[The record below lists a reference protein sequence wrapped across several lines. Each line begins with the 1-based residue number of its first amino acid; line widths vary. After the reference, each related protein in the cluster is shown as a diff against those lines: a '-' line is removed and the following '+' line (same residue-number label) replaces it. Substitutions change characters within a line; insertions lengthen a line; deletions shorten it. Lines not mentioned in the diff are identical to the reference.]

1 MVMQGRRLSRTQVL
15 AWNEPWSTRD
25 RVWITAALD
34 AIPNGVCV
42 VPRAGDRIGVWMD
55 GRLALVIRPG
65 YLSWPGG
72 QWATAGPVPGNVR
85 GRALQVAR
93 AVHLPATHWWTH
105 GRGAAGGHLPELL
118 YGASA
123 DGCVRQLRLRDHAGG
138 RDLSLV
144 LLDEL

>member
-72 QWATAGPVPGNVR
+72 QWATDLGPGLFPEMYEDEHFKWHELSTFRPHTG
-85 GRALQVAR
+85 GPTAEEPPAAICPSCFMAR
-93 AVHLPATHWWTH
+93 PRTGVCDNC
-105 GRGAAGGHLPELL
+105 G
-118 YGASA
+118 
-123 DGCVRQLRLRDHAGG
+123 
-138 RDLSLV
+138 
-144 LLDEL
+144 